1 MPPAV
6 LVETHAKFLYT
17 RSSQKRP
24 DGLSRSQG
32 GLGKMGYLT
41 GSRDHGVPA
50 PQLTTLCQV
59 TSETSHTARHVC
71 GDGEQGASAVST
83 PVFRPESTIPSS
95 FVPVT
100 SATTL
105 RLERPQQ
112 REQAHIPSKLRVKA
126 SWPQCVVRQDVG
138 STPATK
144 KAACDLRLWSGKERA
159 RKPGDRH
166 TRVQGPAWSV
176 LNPCQFRSGLPHLL
190 ATPTCLDSS
199 FVTFSGPFPEAR
211 HVVEAFRSEFQS

>member
-1 MPPAV
+1 
-6 LVETHAKFLYT
+6 
-17 RSSQKRP
+17 
-24 DGLSRSQG
+24 
-32 GLGKMGYLT
+32 MGYLT
-41 GSRDHGVPA
+41 GSRDHRVPA

-112 REQAHIPSKLRVKA
+112 REQAHIPSKLRVKV

-166 TRVQGPAWSV
+166 TRVQGPAWSLCLKPLPV
-176 LNPCQFRSGLPHLL
+176 SLWASSPPGHAHLSGLQLCHLL
-190 ATPTCLDSS
+190 GSLPRSPSRSRGLQVRVPILTVFGEPPRLSS
-199 FVTFSGPFPEAR
+199 SVTWERCRLNVASAETS
-211 HVVEAFRSEFQS
+211 RSQ